1 MPVSIPVFLRQFN
14 NKSEVITSAKLLP
27 FLPAAVTADMLLSTS
42 SSPRLLPVSP
52 NNSFVAE
59 SFIRVDLIVSRH
71 GKSPNRMVGD
81 VSNLY
86 KLMSELPL
94 LMLNSLEG
102 FSIQMQGWEFSATET
117 SVPFLGS

>member
-1 MPVSIPVFLRQFN
+1 MPVSILVFLQQFD

-27 FLPAAVTADMLLSTS
+27 FLPPAVTADMLLSTS

-52 NNSFVAE
+52 NNSFVVE
-59 SFIRVDLIVSRH
+59 SFIRVDLIVPRH

-117 SVPFLGS
+117 FMPFLGS